1 LAGVFDFIFCFIF
14 CLIFCEMLEK
24 TVSRLLKVAITV
36 LVLSLPALAWAQGKI
51 AVVDLQEAI
60 LQTDLAQKRLEEI
73 RTQDD
78 YKADKAEF
86 DRLKGEFDEIVK
98 KFQKDAAVMSQ
109 EQQVAARKK
118 LASKQA
124 DLEHVTG
131 KLQKA
136 EQSAGQALLQ
146 EMAPKVQEVLRELI
160 STEGIGLLLQR
171 SSVIHADAG
180 YSLTAKVTDKLN
192 QLPAE

>member
-1 LAGVFDFIFCFIF
+1 
-14 CLIFCEMLEK
+14 M
-24 TVSRLLKVAITV
+24 SRLLKVAIAVVALTLPV
-36 LVLSLPALAWAQGKI
+36 LGWAQGKI

-60 LQTDLAQKRLEEI
+60 LQSDLAQKRLNEV
-73 RTQDD
+73 RDQDD

-86 DRLKGEFDEIVK
+86 DRLKKEFDEIVS

-109 EQQVAARKK
+109 EQQVAARQK

-136 EQSAGQALLQ
+136 EQAAGQALLQ
-146 EMAPKVQEVLRELI
+146 DMAPKVQEVLRELI
-160 STEGIGLLLQR
+160 ANEGIGLLLQR
-171 SSVIHADAG
+171 GSVIHADAG
-180 YSLTAKVTDKLN
+180 YSITAKVTDKLN
-192 QLPAE
+192 QVAAQ